1 MDTRD
6 KFLSARDQHISQKKE
21 TPDARNTRLQLN
33 SSVPTTVREELSSR
47 SDLRQ
52 ADYDLIPEMVFKK
65 VVSKGKSFKDACVPV
80 RICLYDFRGIQVPR
94 FEVPLLSVLRL
105 ATASL
110 GLGLGL

>member
-65 VVSKGKSFKDACVPV
+65 LVSKGKSFKDACVPV
-80 RICLYDFRGIQVPR
+80 RIGLYDFRCLVTVSGFQVPR
-94 FEVPLLSVLRL
+94 FHR
-105 ATASL
+105 
-110 GLGLGL
+110 GHRRCDD